1 MGGSERIRCWCSEV
15 ASGMW
20 GKRTET
26 LEVRH
31 QSYFRKELKR
41 GAGMENVRKQRGKDK
56 AQNIGGRKEG

>member
-1 MGGSERIRCWCSEV
+1 
-15 ASGMW
+15 MW

-56 AQNIGGRKEG
+56 AQNTGGHKEG